1 MVLIDETYRYR
12 RKNVNMI
19 NTLKF
24 LCFALLGFL
33 MPHGFTGRTV
43 LKAELIRYGIPHG
56 LIPASCITEL
66 ATLNLKN
73 AKLRAKFSHYGTHSR
88 YFRMREAL
96 VVRAENQAEQIAD
109 VMGFLPVE
117 FNHSIRGANREIM
130 SEILQRHGVKF

>member
-1 MVLIDETYRYR
+1 
-12 RKNVNMI
+12 MI

-24 LCFALLGFL
+24 LCSVFVGFL
-33 MPHGFTGRTV
+33 TPHGFVGGAV
-43 LKAELIRYGIPHG
+43 LKAELKRYGIPHG

-73 AKLRAKFSHYGTHSR
+73 AKLRATFSHYGTHSR

-117 FNHSIRGANREIM
+117 FNHSIRGANREKMSEIM
-130 SEILQRHGVKF
+130 SEILQRHGVNLPSGT

>member
-1 MVLIDETYRYR
+1 
-12 RKNVNMI
+12 
-19 NTLKF
+19 
-24 LCFALLGFL
+24 
-33 MPHGFTGRTV
+33 MPHGFAGRAV

-73 AKLRAKFSHYGTHSR
+73 AKFRAKLSHYGTHSR

-117 FNHSIRGANREIM
+117 FNHTLRGANREKMSERI
-130 SEILQRHGVKF
+130 SEILQRHGVNLPSGT